1 MTCEFV
7 QVHYIFISEMIPTI
21 LQIQFL
27 HAMAQQNHT
36 GSGQVCDKEISI
48 VLLFLTQNTM
58 KEMDNVHIDVYIT
71 LWKEI
76 NEDYSAFFKPY
87 SNSVLA

>member
-36 GSGQVCDKEISI
+36 GSSQVCDKEISI
-48 VLLFLTQNTM
+48 CPIIFNP
-58 KEMDNVHIDVYIT
+58 KYYEGNG
-71 LWKEI
+71 
-76 NEDYSAFFKPY
+76 
-87 SNSVLA
+87 